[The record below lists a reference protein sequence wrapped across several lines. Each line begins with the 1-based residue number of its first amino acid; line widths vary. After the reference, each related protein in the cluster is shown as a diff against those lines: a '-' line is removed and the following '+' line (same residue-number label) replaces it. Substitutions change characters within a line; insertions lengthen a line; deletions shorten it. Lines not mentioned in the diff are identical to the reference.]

1 MSDPSVPLTAR
12 PRARVAPPYAS
23 AEDLAGA
30 LRLSVTPK
38 TEPLLTASVDAASDE
53 IDHWAGRNLD
63 TPIPEDDALAHVVC
77 IARGVEH
84 YKANDVA
91 FGALGFDNT
100 GVLAAPGDTFDRHA
114 RTLIPLVQSFGIA

>member
-1 MSDPSVPLTAR
+1 VSDPSVPLAR
-12 PRARVAPPYAS
+12 PRARVEPPYAS
-23 AEDLAGA
+23 ADDLAAA
-30 LRLSVTPK
+30 LRISVTPK
-38 TEPLLTASVDAASDE
+38 TSAMLEAAVDAASDE

-63 TPIPEDDALAHVVC
+63 TPIPADDALAHVVC

-100 GVLAAPGDTFDRHA
+100 GVLAAPGDSFDRHA